1 MSRLIIEGRAGPSG
15 VCLPSGVC
23 VDKQPR
29 EASRRISSCI
39 DGGKPISVCV
49 LSAAVVDDAKSAS
62 AGGSTGLVIDDR
74 RPRSVW
80 LIIEVCV

>member
-1 MSRLIIEGRAGPSG
+1 VSAYRAVSA
-15 VCLPSGVC
+15 LTNNLE
-23 VDKQPR
+23 KQ
-29 EASRRISSCI
+29 AGGLNSCI
-39 DGGKPISVCV
+39 DGGKPTSVCV

-62 AGGSTGLVIDDR
+62 AGGSTGLVVDDR